1 MTAFAFA
8 LSLSPVLSVVLQET
22 LYPGAVDVAGW
33 VIALG
38 GLALT
43 IAWLVKLTR

>member
-1 MTAFAFA
+1 MTAFALA
-8 LSLSPVLSVVLQET
+8 LSLSVVLQET
-22 LYPGAVDVAGW
+22 LYPGAVDAAGW
-33 VIALG
+33 AIALG